1 MVYRGRKVLKRISYR
16 LEDTSPFLSYF
27 ARWSVPKKVRGKLRF
42 CVSSTDR
49 AGNKGKAS
57 CAALTIR

>member
-1 MVYRGRKVLKRISYR
+1 
-16 LEDTSPFLSYF
+16 
-27 ARWSVPKKVRGKLRF
+27 VPKKTKGKLRF

-49 AGNKGKAS
+49 AGNKSNNS